1 MRIKLT
7 PLSFEKDNMLYGTRK
22 IEVGKCFKTQDGKFY
37 RQYKN
42 HVLHVNVKYG
52 HLVNSLAEGY
62 LNKRTDE
69 YVEITEFEFNQ
80 KVKEVIYALELDT
93 FWKLPKNN

>member
-7 PLSFEKDNMLYGTRK
+7 PLSFEKENMLYGTRK
-22 IEVGKCFKTQDGKFY
+22 IEVGKCFKTQNGNFY

-52 HLVNSLAEGY
+52 HMVNNLAEGY
-62 LNKRTDE
+62 LNEMT
-69 YVEITEFEFNQ
+69 
-80 KVKEVIYALELDT
+80 A
-93 FWKLPKNN
+93 